1 MRVVITGGTGL
12 IGRALCRSLAE
23 DGHEVT
29 VLSRSPER
37 AGDLPAGVATAAWDA
52 RSVEALVG
60 LFRGVHGVVHL
71 AGENIAA
78 GRWTT
83 ARKRRI
89 RDSRIESSRAV
100 ARAVELAEDRPRVLI
115 QASAVGYYGPRG
127 DEEVLEDDPPGKD
140 FLAQVCREWEAA
152 SAGLESHGVRRPV
165 IRTGVVLSPE
175 GGALGKMLTPFRL
188 GLGGPLGSGQQWF
201 PWIHLADQVEAIR
214 FLLEQEGADG
224 AFNLTAPE
232 PVTNRQFS
240 RILGSTLS
248 RPSLLPAP
256 AFGLRLALGEMAD
269 MLLEGQRAVPSR
281 LTAAGYRFLFP
292 EVEEALRDLLG

>member
-89 RDSRIESSRAV
+89 RDSRMIA
-100 ARAVELAEDRPRVLI
+100 ARNVVRVLL
-115 QASAVGYYGPRG
+115 ASA
-127 DEEVLEDDPPGKD
+127 
-140 FLAQVCREWEAA
+140 
-152 SAGLESHGVRRPV
+152 
-165 IRTGVVLSPE
+165 
-175 GGALGKMLTPFRL
+175 
-188 GLGGPLGSGQQWF
+188 
-201 PWIHLADQVEAIR
+201 
-214 FLLEQEGADG
+214 
-224 AFNLTAPE
+224 
-232 PVTNRQFS
+232 
-240 RILGSTLS
+240 
-248 RPSLLPAP
+248 
-256 AFGLRLALGEMAD
+256 
-269 MLLEGQRAVPSR
+269 
-281 LTAAGYRFLFP
+281 
-292 EVEEALRDLLG
+292 